1 MLAASSLKAA
11 LDRARRRGIVA
22 HCRGWLETLA
32 RKKEIHVTSTKGA
45 VRAGMANSVN
55 ATFSAA

>member
-32 RKKEIHVTSTKGA
+32 RKKENPRYEHQRCGQSGDGEQRQRNI
-45 VRAGMANSVN
+45 
-55 ATFSAA
+55 